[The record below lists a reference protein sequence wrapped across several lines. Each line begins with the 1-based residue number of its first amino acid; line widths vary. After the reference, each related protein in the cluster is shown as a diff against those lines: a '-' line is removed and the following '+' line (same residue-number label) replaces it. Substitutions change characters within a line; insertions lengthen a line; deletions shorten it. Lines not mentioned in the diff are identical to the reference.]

1 MSDTRRCAW
10 KARKHGDV
18 WLPFDVLKDV
28 AEFSLHNAIVR
39 LGDRLLHQASG
50 IPMGDPLSPGMTIC
64 TCSFMER
71 EWLHGVA
78 PQDKQQFC
86 AARFMDDILMIYRT
100 ADWWDHERFLADF
113 ARSECYHPPLALEN
127 AKDDTF
133 LETTFTISGGRVR
146 HWLKNEN
153 PVGGPPKVWRYQHW
167 ASCCS
172 FEQKSATLAAC
183 LKKVHGMASDADA
196 VYHSGVQKLSEFRR
210 LAYPVSVLRGACTYM
225 AACTACYAWI
235 RVRRV
240 VDAW

>member
-1 MSDTRRCAW
+1 
-10 KARKHGDV
+10 
-18 WLPFDVLKDV
+18 
-28 AEFSLHNAIVR
+28 
-39 LGDRLLHQASG
+39 
-50 IPMGDPLSPGMTIC
+50 
-64 TCSFMER
+64 MER

-153 PVGGPPKVWRYQHW
+153 PLGGPVKVWRYQHW
-167 ASCCS
+167 ASCTS
-172 FEQKSATLAAC
+172 FEQRRATLSAC
-183 LKKVHGMASDADA
+183 LKKVHSMASDCEALYLSA
-196 VYHSGVQKLSEFRR
+196 LQKLDEFRR
-210 LAYPVSVLRGACTYM
+210 LAYPTSVLRGACTYM
-225 AACTACYAWI
+225 AACTSSYAWI
-235 RVRRV
+235 RVRHAV
-240 VDAW
+240 EAW